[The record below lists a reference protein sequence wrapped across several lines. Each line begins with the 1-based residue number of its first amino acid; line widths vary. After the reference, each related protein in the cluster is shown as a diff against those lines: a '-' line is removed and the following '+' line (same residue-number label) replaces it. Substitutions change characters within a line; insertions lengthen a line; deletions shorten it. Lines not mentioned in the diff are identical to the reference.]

1 MRGARS
7 PLAEA
12 SPVAEQG
19 AGVGEAGGLGE
30 GLGDDV
36 VTGVV
41 GLATVAAGLV
51 DAAPV
56 GAGGSLHAAATTA
69 RRSSAIRQVG
79 TRAGRRMVRS
89 TLTGVG

>member
-19 AGVGEAGGLGE
+19 AGVGEGGGLGE

-56 GAGGSLHAAATTA
+56 GAGGSLHAAAPTA
-69 RRSSAIRQVG
+69 RSSAIRQVG